1 MKNKEEKQN
10 NIDLSNTFSD
20 IMSRSERKKM
30 EKMLLE
36 EKKEK
41 MKNDEK
47 QDINLIDKNFDET
60 LKKEH
65 DKNKLSIEKKKEKI
79 RKNETEISNKNIG
92 KNIFAIICLILSI
105 SYLIFTIIFCG
116 DQVNNLYLI
125 INAIVITIFALF
137 LTIMVITKN
146 YKTKKCQQ
154 YNKYQ

>member
-65 DKNKLSIEKKKEKI
+65 DKNKLSIEKKKE
-79 RKNETEISNKNIG
+79 
-92 KNIFAIICLILSI
+92 
-105 SYLIFTIIFCG
+105 
-116 DQVNNLYLI
+116 
-125 INAIVITIFALF
+125 
-137 LTIMVITKN
+137 
-146 YKTKKCQQ
+146 
-154 YNKYQ
+154 